1 MWQSA
6 REKAQPLQPAANSIV
21 CTDDAIQLLQ
31 LFSQQHVA
39 VSRPVRFPSR
49 RCSVSQARCERCL
62 NQTRCQTQ
70 GQGRLSTDDKDNAS
84 VDISVVSN
92 I

>member
-6 REKAQPLQPAANSIV
+6 RDKAQPLQPAANSIV
-21 CTDDAIQLLQ
+21 CTDDAIQLLH
-31 LFSQQHVA
+31 LFNQQHVA
-39 VSRPVRFPSR
+39 VSRPVAFPSR

-70 GQGRLSTDDKDNAS
+70 GGLLTMRILSGCI
-84 VDISVVSN
+84 DISVVSN

>member
-1 MWQSA
+1 MRCTSQSPRA
-6 REKAQPLQPAANSIV
+6 EAQPLQPAANSIV

-31 LFSQQHVA
+31 LFNQQHLA

-62 NQTRCQTQ
+62 NQARCQSQ
-70 GQGRLSTDDKDNAS
+70 GKPTVTDD
-84 VDISVVSN
+84 
-92 I
+92 